1 MAKFKVLNR
10 FKDLKKDEVHEAGQT
25 VDMTIKRADEIKAKL
40 KDYNRDFLERID
52 NKKWLDDIRR
62 ISTNV

>member
-10 FKDLKKDEVHEAGQT
+10 FKDLKKNEVHEAGQI

-40 KDYNRDFLERID
+40 KGYNRDFLERID
-52 NKKWLDDIRR
+52 NKK
-62 ISTNV
+62 